1 MAVSDEKRGPWY
13 LRMVVHA
20 ILATGALFFLM
31 PLVWMIA
38 TSLKPLSETMKY
50 PESASDVFLGAGHRA
65 AIDGRRYEVVLEREI
80 KPAPDKPFYVVRPKE
95 TFSAG
100 ELWLTFGPETWKKF
114 AVFNLQEL
122 GQMDTPVTP
131 EMKVLADDK
140 NRFDPA
146 AGTLT
151 LSSGRKIPAELVRRV
166 TPAADG
172 SALWVVREWLAADT
186 DMREVG
192 STDRE
197 VTRAWDVLP
206 MSQIAKTRRVIPQ
219 NYPIALART
228 GFVRCL
234 VNTLFLCIMTVGGAV
249 ISSVLVGYGFA
260 FLEFKGRGVLF
271 AVTVATMMIPFAIT
285 MIPVYLLYRDL
296 GWVGSFKPLWVTS
309 WFGSAFFIFLLR
321 QFFLGL
327 PKDLLDAARIDGCT
341 ELEILWHV
349 VVPLSR
355 PAIAMVALFTFLGT
369 WKDFMGPLIYLNHPS
384 QFTLSLSLQAFYTE
398 HGGTPW
404 HHLMA
409 ASTVF
414 SLPLIILFFATMKTF
429 IRGIAM
435 TGIKG

>member
-1 MAVSDEKRGPWY
+1 MATEGDRKAAWY
-13 LRMVVHA
+13 LRVCVHA
-20 ILATGALFFLM
+20 ILAGGAVFFVL

-50 PESASDVFLGAGHRA
+50 PESVADVFIGEGHRA
-65 AIDGRRYEVVLEREI
+65 MIGGRKYEVVLEREV
-80 KPAPDKPFYVVRPKE
+80 KPAADMPFYVVRPRQA
-95 TFSAG
+95 FCAG
-100 ELWLTFGPETWKKF
+100 ELWLTFGPDVWRKNEVYT
-114 AVFNLQEL
+114 VQEKER
-122 GQMDTPVTP
+122 MNAEVTP
-131 EMKVLADDK
+131 AMTVLADDK

-146 AGTLT
+146 TGTLT
-151 LSSGRKIPAELVRRV
+151 LMSGRKVPAELVRRIM
-166 TPAADG
+166 PDPQG
-172 SALWVVREWLAADT
+172 SPLRLVREWRPADT

-192 STDRE
+192 STLGD

-206 MSQIAKTRRVIPQ
+206 DREIERTSRIIPE
-219 NYPIALART
+219 NYPVALQRV
-228 GFVRCL
+228 GFLRSL
-234 VNTLFLCIMTVGGAV
+234 LNTLFLCAMCVCGAV
-249 ISSVLVGYGFA
+249 FSSVLVAYGFA
-260 FLEFKGRGVLF
+260 FLEFKGRGLLF
-271 AVTVATMMIPFAIT
+271 GITVATMMIPFAIT

-296 GWVGSFKPLWVTS
+296 GWVGTFKPLWVTS

-349 VVPLSR
+349 IVPLSR

-369 WKDFMGPLIYLNHPS
+369 WKDFMGPLIYLNHQS
-384 QFTLSLSLQAFYTE
+384 QFTLSLSLQAFASE

-404 HHLMA
+404 HLLMA

-414 SLPLIILFFATMKTF
+414 SLPLIVLFFATMKTF

>member
-1 MAVSDEKRGPWY
+1 MAVSDEKRAPWY
-13 LRMVVHA
+13 LRMVIHA
-20 ILATGALFFLM
+20 ILGVGAIFFLL
-31 PLVWMIA
+31 PLVWMVA

-50 PESASDVFLGAGHRA
+50 PESISDVFIGVGHQA
-65 AIDGRRYEVVLEREI
+65 TIDGRRYEVIREREI
-80 KPAPDKPFYVVRPKE
+80 KPTLDKPFYVVRPKE
-95 TFSAG
+95 AFSAG

-114 AVFNLQEL
+114 AVFNVQEL
-122 GQMDTPVTP
+122 AQMDAQVTP
-131 EMKVLADDK
+131 AMKVLADEK
-140 NRFDPA
+140 NCFDPA
-146 AGTLT
+146 TGLLT
-151 LSSGRKIPAELVRRV
+151 LHSGHKVPADLVRRV
-166 TPAADG
+166 EPSADATP
-172 SALWVVREWLAADT
+172 LWVVREWRPSDT
-186 DMREVG
+186 DTREVG
-192 STDRE
+192 ATDRE

-206 MSQIAKTRRVIPQ
+206 ATEIAKTSRIIPQSYEYALRRV
-219 NYPIALART
+219 
-228 GFVRCL
+228 GFVRGL
-234 VNTLFLCIMTVGGAV
+234 LNTVFLCVMTVAGAV
-249 ISSVLVGYGFA
+249 FSSVLVAYGFA
-260 FLEFKGRGVLF
+260 FLEFKGRGALF
-271 AVTVATMMIPFAIT
+271 AVTLATMMIPFAIT
-285 MIPVYLLYRDL
+285 MIPVYLLFRDL
-296 GWVGSFKPLWVTS
+296 GWVGTFKPLWVTS

-384 QFTLSLSLQAFYTE
+384 QFTLSLSLQAFYAE

-404 HHLMA
+404 HLLMA